1 MLNSNGLDQG
11 LANYTLL
18 AKSNPA
24 TNPSSVLCGSHY
36 FKKKKIIIREFPFN
50 F

>member
-11 LANYTLL
+11 LANYTPL
-18 AKSNPA
+18 AKSNPS
-24 TNPSSVLCGSHY
+24 PVLYGSHY
-36 FKKKKIIIREFPFN
+36 FKKKNPHPRIFSIN